1 MTKLKHPSN
10 PSGGASGNPSELGRT
25 RTTRRGMLEYLNP
38 MTGKWQAAV
47 RLRDIRDKLL
57 REEDSDQY
65 TIPKKHGNH
74 HGKEPT
80 NYTSFLQ
87 KDKDFG
93 PERED
98 RPQMLF
104 RIENTEPY
112 QAKPTAY
119 VMDGDRI
126 VLDMYDHGLRDF
138 PDVLPKVLS
147 SELEGHDIEHYY
159 RQNAEIMDYDLI
171 ARMPHAFH
179 YGNGGE
185 QYRSEPM
192 RGGTINQRAQRFRTR
207 AACISWNSRAGTGT
221 KNEFILSLIPSK
233 YKAASVNSTR
243 DFRDFNDDEVKAIN
257 AQDRGKIMEASRNTN
272 AATNIKKVTKSSARA
287 KEVPRLTSRART
299 VVDGYLVSN
308 DDAFADTESDEDM
321 VLPWKR
327 APSQK
332 KDSRPRPARAA
343 QISEFTSNAAPGAE
357 LTVYSSR
364 SHLITDSAPGQ
375 TEEFNRDEPP
385 AAQQTSLEYH
395 TANMKRNREDASYR
409 SYPTKRIEIEP
420 PLLPTSVSRRTMSI
434 RTAWTKRDATN
445 RLREQD
451 ARFTT
456 ALPRSSL
463 PVGNALWPVTF
474 DPETDQQFKSDVV
487 AGIARGDVRYIAPY
501 GRFTDFEDKWD
512 VNRALELTRVDCSEL
527 CGYMPP
533 NELWSR
539 HQRECYASH
548 YLRLCDWF
556 DNAWRK
562 TRPRP
567 VPLPYRLPEWHGGFG
582 DWNAPDRRGKEL
594 KAAVDE
600 LWNTSDE
607 SSEHDIKRETLS

>member
-1 MTKLKHPSN
+1 
-10 PSGGASGNPSELGRT
+10 
-25 RTTRRGMLEYLNP
+25 MLEYLNP
-38 MTGKWQAAV
+38 MTGNWHAAV
-47 RLRDIRDKLL
+47 RLQDIRDKLL
-57 REEDSDQY
+57 RDDFPNRY
-65 TIPKKHGNH
+65 TIPKKHGNE

-80 NYTSFLQ
+80 NYTSFLP
-87 KDKDFG
+87 KDKEFG
-93 PERED
+93 PEREN
-98 RPQMLF
+98 RPQILF
-104 RIENTEPY
+104 QINNAKPY

-119 VMDGDRI
+119 VMDDNRI

-179 YGNGGE
+179 YGIGGE

-221 KNEFILSLIPSK
+221 KNNFILSLIPSE

-243 DFRDFNDDEVKAIN
+243 DFRDFSDDEVKAVN
-257 AQDRGKIMEASRNTN
+257 AQDRGKIMEVARNTN
-272 AATNIKKVTKSSARA
+272 AATNNKKVTKAFARA
-287 KEVPRLTSRART
+287 KEVSRLTSKAGNM
-299 VVDGYLVSN
+299 VNGKLVN
-308 DDAFADTESDEDM
+308 KDDALVDTQSDEDTE
-321 VLPWKR
+321 LPWKR
-327 APSQK
+327 TPCRKSG
-332 KDSRPRPARAA
+332 SRPRPARATH
-343 QISEFTSNAAPGAE
+343 ISEYTSNAAPGAG
-357 LTVYSSR
+357 LTIYSSR
-364 SHLITDSAPGQ
+364 SHLIADLAPGQ
-375 TEEFNRDEPP
+375 TEGFKQDEQP
-385 AAQQTSLEYH
+385 AAHQTSLEDH
-395 TANMKRNREDASYR
+395 TANMKRKREGANYR
-409 SYPTKRIEIEP
+409 SYPSKRIKIEP
-420 PLLPTSVSRRTMSI
+420 PLLPTAVSRRTKSI
-434 RTAWTKRDATN
+434 RTAWTKRDAMN

-456 ALPRSSL
+456 ALPRSSASSVS
-463 PVGNALWPVTF
+463 VGNTTWPVTF
-474 DPETDQQFKSDVV
+474 DPETDQQFKSDVA

-501 GRFTDFEDKWD
+501 GNFTDFEDKWD
-512 VNRALELTRVDCSEL
+512 VNRALELTRIDCSEL

-533 NELWSR
+533 DELWSR

-548 YLRLCDWF
+548 YLRLCEWF

-562 TRPRP
+562 TRPPP
-567 VPLPYRLPEWHGGFG
+567 VPIPYRLPEWHGSFG
-582 DWNAPDRRGKEL
+582 DWNAPDLRGKEL

-607 SSEHDIKRETLS
+607 GSEDDIKRETLS

>member
-10 PSGGASGNPSELGRT
+10 PTGGAGGNPSELGRT

-38 MTGKWQAAV
+38 MTGDWQAAV
-47 RLRDIRDKLL
+47 RLQDIRDKLL
-57 REEDSDQY
+57 RDEDPNQY
-65 TIPKKHGNH
+65 TIPKKHGNN

-80 NYTSFLQ
+80 NYTSFLL
-87 KDKDFG
+87 KDKEFG
-93 PERED
+93 PEREN
-98 RPQMLF
+98 RPQILF
-104 RIENTEPY
+104 QINNAKPY
-112 QAKPTAY
+112 QAKPIAY
-119 VMDGDRI
+119 MMVDSRI

-147 SELEGHDIEHYY
+147 SELEGHDIEYYY

-179 YGNGGE
+179 HGTRGE
-185 QYRSEPM
+185 RYRSEPM

-221 KNEFILSLIPSK
+221 KNDFILSLIPSE
-233 YKAASVNSTR
+233 YKAAGVNSTR
-243 DFRDFNDDEVKAIN
+243 NFRDFNDDEVKAVN
-257 AQDRGKIMEASRNTN
+257 AQDRGIIMEIARDTN
-272 AATNIKKVTKSSARA
+272 ATTNIKKAI
-287 KEVPRLTSRART
+287 KEVPRLTSRAMN
-299 VVDGYLVSN
+299 VIDDNLVNN
-308 DDAFADTESDEDM
+308 DDAFADDESVEDTM
-321 VLPWKR
+321 LSRKR
-327 APSQK
+327 APSRR
-332 KDSRPRPARAA
+332 KDSRPRLARAA
-343 QISEFTSNAAPGAE
+343 QMSVSTSNAVPCQTKELDKAE
-357 LTVYSSR
+357 QPT
-364 SHLITDSAPGQ
+364 T
-375 TEEFNRDEPP
+375 
-385 AAQQTSLEYH
+385 QQTPLEQH
-395 TANMKRNREDASYR
+395 TANMKRKREDAKYR
-409 SYPTKRIEIEP
+409 SYPSKRIKIEP
-420 PLLPTSVSRRTMSI
+420 PLLPTSVSRRTVSI
-434 RTAWTKRDATN
+434 RNAWTKRDAMN

-456 ALPRSSL
+456 ALPRSSANSF
-463 PVGNALWPVTF
+463 PVGSATWPVTF
-474 DPETDQQFKSDVV
+474 DPETDQRFKSDVA

-501 GRFTDFEDKWD
+501 GKFTDFEDKWD
-512 VNRALELTRVDCSEL
+512 VNRALELTRIDCSEL

-533 NELWSR
+533 DELWSR

-556 DNAWRK
+556 NNAWRK

-567 VPLPYRLPEWHGGFG
+567 VPIPYRLPEWHGGFG

-607 SSEHDIKRETLS
+607 SSEDDTERETLS